1 MLWCVVLIESSGFH
15 LLAGKQIG
23 RTAEAAKLVGSKKKD
38 FFLGFYFGHMY
49 VGISIFVLFIGLI
62 HMVVFAS
69 LLKFWPCICAYIM
82 IK

>member
-38 FFLGFYFGHMY
+38 FFLGFYFGHIAG
-49 VGISIFVLFIGLI
+49 VKKLF
-62 HMVVFAS
+62 
-69 LLKFWPCICAYIM
+69 CIALGVYADSNSNL
-82 IK
+82 